1 MSYTTV
7 AVVARVPEGWMQDF
21 VVWHEAPML
30 GGHIMQSVTTGP
42 EGPPGVG
49 IQGPPGNDGPQGP
62 PGNDGAPGQQGIQG
76 IQGVPGIP
84 GSSGATGPQGPPGSS
99 VTGPQGPSGSTGPQG
114 IDGPQG
120 PQGIQGIQGPP
131 GPSGGG
137 GGSLTTLSTDT
148 GRVALAQADIA
159 STFSFPVLANTMYSF
174 GAKLFYMTPAT
185 TTGLRVGLTVPAN
198 TVSFAATAR
207 IPIAANG
214 AGGEYQGWLTASGQS
229 VTGTGTPAT
238 NTPYLAEVSGIIY
251 TGATGGFVVPQFATE
266 INNSRVTI
274 HAGSVLYWS

>member
-42 EGPPGVG
+42 EGPPGLSVV
-49 IQGPPGNDGPQGP
+49 GPPGNDGPQGP
-62 PGNDGAPGQQGIQG
+62 QGPQGIQGPPGITGSSGATGPAGPQGDPGPPGQDGAPGQQGI
-76 IQGVPGIP
+76 
-84 GSSGATGPQGPPGSS
+84 
-99 VTGPQGPSGSTGPQG
+99 
-114 IDGPQG
+114 
-120 PQGIQGIQGPP
+120 QGIQGIQGPP

-174 GAKLFYMTPAT
+174 GAKLLYMTPAT

-198 TVSFAATAR
+198 TVRFAATAR